1 MDLQREAEKALKAL
15 LETCENIFQAS
26 GFEFDAEASSSDEEG
41 AQPPAAADR
50 RSPPRAPVAEQPA
63 PSAPKKPDIEAPEP
77 APAVETSDSSA
88 GASESQ

>member
-1 MDLQREAEKALKAL
+1 MDLQREVEKTLKAL
-15 LETCENIFQAS
+15 LEKCDHIFQAS
-26 GFEFDAEASSSDEEG
+26 GMQFDVEASSSDEEG

-63 PSAPKKPDIEAPEP
+63 PSAAKKPDVEAPET
-77 APAVETSDSSA
+77 APAVETSDSST